1 MRKILA
7 LCTLSVILAS
17 VALAQSP
24 ASGHIGAS
32 SYTNTYLKFSYAWP
46 KSLFPID
53 KSQLNIPTPPPG
65 GNDFVL
71 FSARRGDQPNGIILM
86 ALKQTGT
93 AQNLR
98 FKDGAALLDQVLSHF
113 GPDNHL
119 KVLAR
124 THPTNPDGLVFDE
137 VDYQDNGE
145 FAAGLVTRIDQYF
158 VVFRINANSAAD
170 LAELTKSSLATQ
182 KLK

>member
-1 MRKILA
+1 M
-7 LCTLSVILAS
+7 LSVLFAS
-17 VALAQSP
+17 LALAQTP
-24 ASGHIGAS
+24 ANGHIGANAYTNNYLNF
-32 SYTNTYLKFSYAWP
+32 SYTWP

-93 AQNLR
+93 AQNPR
-98 FKDGAALLDQVLSHF
+98 FKDGVALLDQVLSRF

-119 KVLAR
+119 KILAR
-124 THPTNPDGLVFDE
+124 THPTNPDGMVFDE
-137 VDYQDNGE
+137 VDYQANGE
-145 FAAGLVTRIDQYF
+145 FAAGVVTRIDQYF
-158 VVFRINANSAAD
+158 VVFRINAQSAVD
-170 LAELTKSSLATQ
+170 LAELTKSALAAQ

>member
-1 MRKILA
+1 MRKILV
-7 LCTLSVILAS
+7 LCSLSAIFAT
-17 VALAQSP
+17 ALAQTP
-24 ASGHIGAS
+24 ASGHIGAG
-32 SYTNTYLKFSYAWP
+32 SYTNNYLKFSYTWP
-46 KSLFPID
+46 KTLFPID

-65 GNDFVL
+65 GNDYVL

-93 AQNLR
+93 AQSPR
-98 FKDGAALLDQVLSHF
+98 FKDGSALLDQVLSHF

-119 KVLAR
+119 KILAR
-124 THPTNPDGLVFDE
+124 THPTNPEGTVFDE
-137 VDYQDNGE
+137 VDYQANGE
-145 FAAGLVTRIDQYF
+145 YAAGIVTRIGQYF

-170 LAELTKSSLATQ
+170 LAELTKSALAAQ